1 MPLRQPDS
9 DRPLR
14 YPRNGAG
21 DAALIF
27 GVVAVLCAV
36 VPIVGDYLALPVAA
50 LAVVL
55 GGVGFARADRG
66 TATNPWKAMTG
77 GLLGIVAVFVVF
89 VSYAASGTF
98 E

>member
-1 MPLRQPDS
+1 MSRRDRQRDQPG
-9 DRPLR
+9 R

-21 DAALIF
+21 DAALTA
-27 GVVAVLCAV
+27 GVVAVLCAI
-36 VPIVGDYLALPVAA
+36 VPIIGDYLSLPLA
-50 LAVVL
+50 LAAIVL

-77 GLLGIVAVFVVF
+77 GLLGIAAVFVVF
-89 VSYAASGTF
+89 VSYAASGAF